1 MAEEKLMLTVG
12 QVNEYVK
19 MLIDGTPALSSVL
32 VRGEI
37 SNFKNHYASGHLY
50 FTLKDE
56 SAALKAVMFR
66 SAAVRLGFVPRDGM
80 KVIVGGR
87 ISVFPRDG
95 VYQIYAE
102 DMQPDGIGALY
113 YAYEQLKKKLEAE
126 GLFDAAR
133 KRPIPAFPTRLGIVT
148 SPTGAAVR
156 DMINII
162 TRRYP
167 AAEVFVYPAQV
178 QGPSAPPQLCAGIE
192 FFNGSLPVD
201 TIIIGR
207 GGGSLEDLWAFNNET
222 LARTVAAS
230 RIPVISAVG
239 HETDFTLC
247 DLVADLRAPTPSA
260 AAELAVPDRATVARQ
275 VAGMALRLDT
285 AVSRMLEVRRAR
297 LAELAATRIL
307 TDPARL
313 TDDRRMALS
322 SLAERLDGGADR
334 ALETA
339 RMRLGAVA
347 RHLGALDPF
356 GILSRGYSAVF
367 AGEGTVTSVEQ
378 LHVGDSVVLRLSDG
392 EAAADITNTK
402 KLVKKDEKIK
412 L

>member
-1 MAEEKLMLTVG
+1 MTERVMFSVS

-19 MLIDGTPALSSVL
+19 MLIDGAPALSGLL

-37 SNFKNHYASGHLY
+37 SNFKNHYATGHFY

-56 SAALKAVMFR
+56 TSALKAVMFR
-66 SAAVRLGFVPRDGM
+66 SAASRLGFVPRDGM

-102 DMQPDGIGALY
+102 DMQPDGVGALY
-113 YAYEQLKKKLEAE
+113 FAYEQMKKRLEQE
-126 GLFDAAR
+126 GLFDQAR
-133 KRPIPAFPTRLGIVT
+133 KRPIPSFPSKIGIVT

-156 DMINII
+156 DMINIL

-167 AAEVFVYPAQV
+167 AAEVFIYPAQV

-192 FFNGSLPVD
+192 FFNKSWPVD

-230 RIPVISAVG
+230 AIPVISAVG
-239 HETDFTLC
+239 HETDFSLC
-247 DLVADLRAPTPSA
+247 DFAADLRAPTPSA
-260 AAELAVPDRATVARQ
+260 AAELAVPDRAALGRQ
-275 VAGMALRLDT
+275 IGALGLRLGS
-285 AVSRMLEVRRAR
+285 AVDRAVGVRREKVA
-297 LAELAATRIL
+297 ALAASRIL
-307 TDPARL
+307 SDPSRL
-313 TDDRRMALS
+313 TDDRRMTLAALT
-322 SLAERLDGGADR
+322 ERLDAGIDR
-334 ALETA
+334 ALDGA
-339 RMRLGAVA
+339 RNKLVATA

-356 GILSRGYSAVF
+356 SILSRGYSAVF
-367 AGEGTVTSVEQ
+367 AGDEAVKSVSQ
-378 LHVGDSVVLRLSDG
+378 LHTGDSVVLRLSDG
-392 EAAADITNTK
+392 EATADITNTK
-402 KLVKKDEKIK
+402 ITVKKHE
-412 L
+412 

>member
-1 MAEEKLMLTVG
+1 MAERTMLSVS

-19 MLIDGTPALSSVL
+19 MLIDSAPALSGVL

-37 SNFKNHYASGHLY
+37 SNFKNHYATGHLY

-56 SAALKAVMFR
+56 SSALKAVMFR

-113 YAYEQLKKKLEAE
+113 YAYEQMKKRLEQE

-133 KRPIPAFPTRLGIVT
+133 KRPIPAFPERVGIVT

-192 FFNGSLPVD
+192 FFNSSWPVD
-201 TIIIGR
+201 IIIIGR

-247 DLVADLRAPTPSA
+247 DLAADLRAPTPSA
-260 AAELAVPDRATVARQ
+260 AAELAVPDRAALAHRL
-275 VAGMALRLDT
+275 AGLALRLDAAADRT
-285 AVSRMLEVRRAR
+285 VEVRRAH
-297 LAELAATRIL
+297 LAELASSRIL
-307 TDPARL
+307 SDPARL
-313 TDDRRMALS
+313 TDDRRMLLA
-322 SLAERLDGGADR
+322 SLAERLDAGADR
-334 ALETA
+334 TA
-339 RMRLGAVA
+339 ESSRLRLAAVA

-356 GILSRGYSAVF
+356 SILSRGYSAVF
-367 AGEGTVTSVEQ
+367 VGESAVRSVDQ
-378 LHVGDSVVLRLSDG
+378 IKSGDSVVLRLHDG
-392 EAAADITNTK
+392 EATADITN
-402 KLVKKDEKIK
+402 VKKAGNKHEKIEF
-412 L
+412 